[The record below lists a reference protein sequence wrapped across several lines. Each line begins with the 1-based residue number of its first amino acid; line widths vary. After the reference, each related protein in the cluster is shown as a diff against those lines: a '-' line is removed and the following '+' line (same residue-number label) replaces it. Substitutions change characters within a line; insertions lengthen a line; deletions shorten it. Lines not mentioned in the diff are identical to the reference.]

1 MSKIEIDSICIGGE
15 VKSPGYYVISEQ
27 EDERTS
33 TRSMFPITNIR
44 IGEYITIAAIPYDVL
59 EEYLKD
65 IISNWNQK
73 QKK

>member
-1 MSKIEIDSICIGGE
+1 MSKIEIDSIRIGERSYTPCFSISPQLDESKTGE
-15 VKSPGYYVISEQ
+15 Y
-27 EDERTS
+27 
-33 TRSMFPITNIR
+33 PITNIR
-44 IGEYITIAAIPYDVL
+44 IGDYMTVAPIPYDVL